1 MSSRGRYP
9 SPSKPKPF
17 PGPLTEKE
25 EAYMVNLVDNK
36 QEPKEAFLSAGY
48 TDDNAAHRSKR
59 LQRHLWLHIEDRI
72 KQRVGETA
80 TLALNTLE
88 ELMRNAESENVKLN
102 AARDIL
108 SRAGYDA
115 TQRSET
121 TFKEAA
127 DLSDEELDRQIKQLT
142 LDNVVSFKTPAEPN

>member
-1 MSSRGRYP
+1 MRGKYP
-9 SPSKPKPF
+9 SPSTPTPF

-25 EAYMVNLVDNK
+25 AAYVLNLVDNK
-36 QEPKEAFLSAGY
+36 MEPEEAFRAAGY
-48 TDDNAAHRSKR
+48 SKDQSKHRAKR
-59 LQRHLWLHIEDRI
+59 LQRHLWLHIEDRV

-115 TQRSET
+115 TQRRET
-121 TFKEAA
+121 TIKEVSE
-127 DLSDEELDRQIKQLT
+127 LSDEELDRQIEKLSS
-142 LDNVVSFKTPAEPN
+142 DNVLMFKKDDVLNE